1 MLDKKIY
8 MFSLVLVIIGA
19 LNWLIIGLIGI
30 NFLDNL
36 GFIARI
42 VYILV
47 GLAALF
53 IMFKRDTYLPFL
65 GETVMPCSA
74 LTDRTPS
81 GATVDV
87 LIKGPA
93 GHKVIYW
100 ASEPATEHLKT
111 MQDWRGA
118 YGDFMNVGVA
128 TISADGTATLS
139 VRKPQQYTV
148 PWKGPLDAHV
158 HYRICGD
165 GGMLGRVET
174 ISVQNKPLEAFSGN
188 VYAKA
193 PAKLE
198 PAAKMEATDTFHP
211 APAVPEGFFAYAKNS
226 EAFSTKNREGY
237 KNRAGFKNY
246 IENFTNKDAPAKK
259 PLDQKEYSELVQ
271 KQVMSQLPLMAND
284 ISKLVQQM
292 SKINGSI

>member
-1 MLDKKIY
+1 MLDKKLH
-8 MFSLVLVIIGA
+8 MFSIVLVIIGA
-19 LNWLIIGLIGI
+19 LNWFIIGLTGV
-30 NFLDNL
+30 NYLDKC
-36 GFIARI
+36 GFCARI
-42 VYILV
+42 IYILV

-65 GETVMPCSA
+65 GETVMPCSL

-81 GATVDV
+81 GATVEV
-87 LIKGPA
+87 TIKGTP
-93 GHKVIYW
+93 GRKVLYW
-100 ASEPATEHLKT
+100 AAEPSTEHLKK

-128 TISADGTATLS
+128 TIRADGSATLA

-174 ISVQNKPLEAFSGN
+174 MSIQDKPLEAYQD
-188 VYAKA
+188 VYDKA
-193 PAKLE
+193 PAKLA
-198 PAAKMEATDTFHP
+198 PAAVMEATATFHP
-211 APAVPEGFFAYAKNS
+211 APAIPEGFYAYAKKLS
-226 EAFSTKNREGY
+226 
-237 KNRAGFKNY
+237 
-246 IENFTNKDAPAKK
+246 ENFTNQTETNEKK
-259 PLDQKEYSELVQ
+259 PKQLDQKEYSELVQ

-284 ISKLVQQM
+284 ITKLVGQL
-292 SKINGSI
+292 SKMNTM